1 MLKDI
6 VIVWIFG
13 GVISAILAAYW
24 WRGALNGEGSGGK
37 HRLRW
42 LGSWRRMADR
52 NRCLHY
58 REIAIPFILLPMELY
73 AYAQHAVRKKA

>member
-24 WRGALNGEGSGGK
+24 WRGGLNGKFGRK

-52 NRCLHY
+52 NRCLQYQEDSDPHSSCF
-58 REIAIPFILLPMELY
+58 RWSFTHTPSMP
-73 AYAQHAVRKKA
+73 